1 MRDLLEELE
10 AGGGALDP
18 VERAKTLSRKQLPK
32 RFYTVVSVDAGDDG
46 FSILLDGRPVRTAHR
61 NRLVLPDEVFARRV
75 ADEWDAQETEIDPLR
90 MPLTRIAN
98 VALDAVSKRMPEV
111 AEDIA
116 KYAGNDLLFYRAE
129 MPDTLVQRQNEQ
141 WGAVLAWAEARYA
154 GRFVLAEG
162 IMPVRQDPALIA
174 RIRERLEPGSPLW
187 LAALHVAT
195 TLTGSALLALA
206 LAQEAFDP
214 DTIWRAA
221 HLDEDWNIEQ
231 WGADEEAQRTRALR
245 RRDFDAAAFV
255 LSVTRADM

>member
-10 AGGGALDP
+10 AGGGAIDP

-32 RFYTVVSVDAGDDG
+32 RFYTVVSVDAGADG
-46 FSILLDGRPVRTAHR
+46 FSVMLDGRPVKTAQR
-61 NRLVLPDEVFARRV
+61 SRLVLPDEGLARRV
-75 ADEWDAQETEIDPLR
+75 ADEWDAQEKEIDPLR

-98 VALDAVSKRMPEV
+98 VALDAVSKRMAEV
-111 AEDIA
+111 ADDIA
-116 KYAGNDLLFYRAE
+116 GYAGNDLLFYRAE

-141 WGAVLAWAEARYA
+141 WGRVLAWAEARYA
-154 GRFVLAEG
+154 GRFILAQG
-162 IMPVRQDPALIA
+162 IMPVHQDDELIA
-174 RIRERLEPGSPLW
+174 RIRERLEPASPLW

-206 LAQEAFDP
+206 LAHEAFEAEVL
-214 DTIWRAA
+214 WSAA

-245 RRDFDAAAFV
+245 RRDFDAAALV
-255 LSVTRADM
+255 LAATRAS

>member
-32 RFYTVVSVDAGDDG
+32 RFYTVVSVDAGADG
-46 FSILLDGRPVRTAHR
+46 FSVLLDGRPVKTAQR
-61 NRLVLPDEVFARRV
+61 GRLVLPDEGLARRV
-75 ADEWDAQETEIDPLR
+75 AEEWDAQETEIDPLR

-98 VALDAVSKRMPEV
+98 VAIDAVSNRMPEV
-111 AEDIA
+111 ADDVA

-129 MPDTLVQRQNEQ
+129 TPDTLVQRQNDQ
-141 WGAVLAWAEARYA
+141 WGAVLGWAEARYA

-162 IMPVRQDPALIA
+162 IMPVRQDPAVIA
-174 RIRERLEPGSPLW
+174 RIRERLEPASPLW

-195 TLTGSALLALA
+195 TLTGSALLSLA
-206 LAQEAFDP
+206 LAHEAFDP
-214 DTIWRAA
+214 ETIWRAA

-231 WGADEEAQRTRALR
+231 WGADEEALRTRALR

-255 LSVTRADM
+255 LSVTREK